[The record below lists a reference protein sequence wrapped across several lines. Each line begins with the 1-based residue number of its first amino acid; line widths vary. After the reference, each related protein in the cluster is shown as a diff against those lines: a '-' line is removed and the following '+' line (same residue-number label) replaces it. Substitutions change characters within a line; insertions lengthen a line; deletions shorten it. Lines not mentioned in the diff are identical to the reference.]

1 MIGRILAVIY
11 LCLLGTLAT
20 ADNNAAYF
28 NEPFYEGSARDI
40 IFHMLSNQKTTLVLT
55 SSGGYVNEGFILGNF
70 IRNENISVIIRERCA
85 SACSVAAM
93 AATDLTMEPDSAL
106 YFHTPYLTEVR
117 TDQTIKSMLLEH
129 SVYMNDMNIWFNN
142 NGFSFEFW
150 KLILVTTDINRYV
163 KIDSVA
169 DLDAFKSTSYMSKI
183 PVFSNKYT
191 IHVD

>member
-1 MIGRILAVIY
+1 MIGRILALIY

-20 ADNNAAYF
+20 AEDNPAYF

-55 SSGGYVNEGFILGNF
+55 SPGGYVNEGFILGNF

-85 SACSVAAM
+85 STCAFAAM
-93 AATDLTMEPDSAL
+93 AAKDLTMEPDSAL

-117 TDQTIKSMLLEH
+117 SDQTIKSMLLEH